1 MRRLISVCAI
11 TAAAMIASPVVSAA
25 NSDSLRQSKKVKNVI
40 FMIPDGC
47 DASVQTLARWMKG
60 ESLQLDS
67 MNNGMVRTE
76 MANSVITGSAAAST
90 AFATGEKT
98 TVRFLGVA
106 PRTEDMLSTYIPP
119 VDKEPYEPMA
129 SILEGAKQKGKAT
142 GLVATSRITHA
153 TPAGF
158 AVHIHD
164 RGMDNEIMEHMVYQ
178 DIDVVFGGGKRH
190 LLPKSEGGKRTD
202 GENLVNVL
210 VDRGYQFVETKD
222 QLEDLEE
229 GKAWGMFA
237 SSHMQADIDR
247 AEFAPEEPSIA
258 EMTAKAIDLLSQDK
272 DGFFLMVE
280 GSQVDWA
287 GHANDPKYMFT
298 DFIAFDEA
306 VKVAVDFAKM
316 DGNTVVVA
324 FPDHNTGALS
334 IGNVNTDK
342 TYTTLSVEDMM
353 GPLQGM
359 RITGT
364 GLQMKIGNDL
374 SPENIIANIQEWWGI
389 SATMEDAAE
398 ILAHMNKG
406 WSVGYAIGYVISKN
420 HTVFGWTTHGHNAE
434 DVQVWTYG
442 INYPLGTIDNT
453 DLAKMA
459 ADMMRFDLKD
469 IDAELFIEVS
479 EAFSADEWELDA
491 ITDPENP
498 VLHIK
503 DAVLP
508 VSKDLVIQGDKTTEM
523 EGIVV
528 YSPMSDKVYIPK
540 EAVDIING
548 EDDDNDDCQW
558 PWPWLCK
565 IAAND

>member
-1 MRRLISVCAI
+1 MRRIISVCAI
-11 TAAAMIASPVVSAA
+11 TAAALVSSPVTFADDDAEYSRRRAI
-25 NSDSLRQSKKVKNVI
+25 KNVI
-40 FMIPDGC
+40 FMVPDGC

-60 ESLQLDS
+60 ETLQLDS

-98 TVRFLGVA
+98 TARFLGIA

-129 SILEGAKQKGKAT
+129 SVLEGAKQKGKAT
-142 GLVATSRITHA
+142 GLISTSRVTHA

-158 AVHIHD
+158 AAHIHD

-237 SSHMQADIDR
+237 SSHMKPDIDR

-258 EMTAKAIDLLSQDK
+258 EMTAKAIELLSQDR

-298 DFIAFDEA
+298 DFIAFDDA

-316 DGNTVVVA
+316 DGQTVVIA

-334 IGNVNTDK
+334 IGNTATDK
-342 TYTTLSVEDMM
+342 TYTSLTVEDMM
-353 GPLQGM
+353 APLMGM
-359 RITGT
+359 RVTGS
-364 GLQMKIGNDL
+364 GLATKIGDDW
-374 SPENIIANIQEWWGI
+374 SPENIVANIQEWWGI
-389 SATMEDAAE
+389 SATMDDANE
-398 ILAHMNKG
+398 ILAHMEKG
-406 WSVGYAIGYVISKN
+406 YYPSYAIGYVISKN

-459 ADMMRFDLKD
+459 AMMMRFDLKD
-469 IDAELFIEVS
+469 VDADLFIEVS
-479 EAFSADEWELDA
+479 EAFSADEWELDTV
-491 ITDPENP
+491 TDPENP

-528 YSPMSDKVYIPK
+528 YAPMSEKVYIPK
-540 EAVDIING
+540 EAVRIING
-548 EDDDNDDCQW
+548 DDDVEDCPW
-558 PWPWLCK
+558 PWPWLCEYYARNK
-565 IAAND
+565 